1 MKKILVAEDEP
12 TLREGIA
19 TAFRDRDWQVCEAAD
34 AGQAIARLE

>member
-19 TAFRDRDWQVCEAAD
+19 TAFEDRGWLVTQVAD
-34 AGQAIARLE
+34 